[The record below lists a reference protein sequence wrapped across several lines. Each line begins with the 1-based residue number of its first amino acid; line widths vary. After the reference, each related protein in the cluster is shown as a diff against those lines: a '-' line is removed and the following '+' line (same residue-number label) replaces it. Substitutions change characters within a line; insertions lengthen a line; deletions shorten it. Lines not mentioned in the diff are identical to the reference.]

1 MPRLK
6 KKKLRNLLNLGNFS
20 KKKKQQTT
28 PEPEID
34 DAMKENVSKHLF
46 ANTQQS
52 AYLLNR

>member
-6 KKKLRNLLNLGNFS
+6 KQKLRNLLNLGNFS